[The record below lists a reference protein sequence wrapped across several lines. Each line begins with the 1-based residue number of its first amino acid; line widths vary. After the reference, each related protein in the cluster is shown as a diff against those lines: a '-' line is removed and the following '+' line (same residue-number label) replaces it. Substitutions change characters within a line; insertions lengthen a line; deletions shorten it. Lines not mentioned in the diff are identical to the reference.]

1 MLARARRLGVLGP
14 GPIEDH
20 VRHAEAYA
28 TAVEAPDRALDLG
41 SGAGLP
47 GLVLA
52 VGPWASTRWVLLDA
66 SERRCALLVEAVAV
80 LDLAERVV
88 VHRGRAED
96 AGRADALRGRF
107 DVVVARGF
115 AAPPVTAECA
125 APLLEVG
132 GHLVVSDPPDPGP
145 DRWPTEGLAEVGLEP
160 DGEVP
165 GPVRLRRLRQAHP
178 CPDRYPRR
186 AGIPT
191 KRPIWM

>member
-1 MLARARRLGVLGP
+1 VLARARRLGVLGP
-14 GPIEDH
+14 GPVEDH
-20 VRHAEAYA
+20 LRHAEAYA
-28 TAVEAPDRALDLG
+28 TAVEAPSRALDLG

-52 VGPWASTRWVLLDA
+52 VGPWASTQWVLLDA
-66 SERRCALLVEAVAV
+66 SERRCALLVEAVAA
-80 LDLAERVV
+80 LDLTERVV

-96 AGRADALRGRF
+96 AGRDGALRGRF

-125 APLLEVG
+125 APLLAVG

-145 DRWPTEGLAEVGLEP
+145 DRWPAASLATVGLEP
-160 DGEVP
+160 DGEVS
-165 GPVRLRRLRQAHP
+165 GPVHLRRLRQAHP

-186 AGIPT
+186 PGIPA
-191 KRPIWM
+191 KRPLW